1 MLLLPVDR
9 NVDWRN
15 PPIVTLC
22 LVLVNVL
29 VFVFWQGGDDQRLDQ
44 AMRFY
49 FESGLAAQELPVYLA
64 THGQAADGSSVTIED
79 RARSPDELELAFIAL
94 LDSEF
99 QNDLAAGEVVSP
111 DDPEYAD
118 WRRNRD
124 RLEAMLAEVVILQY
138 AFRTSA
144 PTTVT
149 AFSHAFLHGGW
160 GHLLGNM
167 FFLIAVGALVERTLG
182 RIVYLAA
189 YLLGG
194 LCAVGFYFLVTE
206 QGEILVGASGAIAG
220 LMGLYTV
227 RYWMRPVRFF
237 YFVFVYF
244 DYVRLPALALLP
256 LWIGNELL
264 QLWLDPDSQVAYTA
278 HLGGLLGG
286 MLIGF
291 GLRWLPDRAADELDR
306 AAIHAQVQ
314 QDLEEVAAWC
324 RRLEYDK
331 ARTRLE
337 ALHRLEPENIEVLAL
352 LRQTLRTAPAS
363 DAYHRVSETM
373 LLHPGS
379 DLRARTLVHEAFDD
393 YLTNAKPKPRIGS
406 RLGCRLAVRFVR
418 EGKLDS
424 AELLARS
431 LMQHPRA
438 CAELEFVL
446 DKLIADALRDGN
458 AKRLARLRQWR
469 SRLQDAGQER

>member
-9 NVDWRN
+9 NIDWRH
-15 PPIVTLC
+15 PPIVTFC
-22 LVLVNVL
+22 LVLANVL
-29 VFVFWQGGDDQRLDQ
+29 VFVFWQGGDEQRLDQ
-44 AMRFY
+44 ALRYY

-64 THGQAADGSSVTIED
+64 KHAQSADASSMAFE
-79 RARSPDELELAFIAL
+79 ARPRSSDELELAFTAL
-94 LDSEF
+94 TDPGF
-99 QNDLAAGEVVSP
+99 QADLAAGGVVSR
-111 DDPEYAD
+111 DDPQYAD
-118 WRRNRD
+118 WRRHRD
-124 RLEAMLAEVVILQY
+124 RLEAMLAEVVTLQY
-138 AFRTSA
+138 AFHTSA
-144 PTTVT
+144 PTPIT

-206 QGEILVGASGAIAG
+206 QGTMLVGASGAIAG

-227 RYWMRPVRFF
+227 RYWTRPVRFF

-256 LWIGNELL
+256 LWIGNELV

-286 MLIGF
+286 MLIGL
-291 GLRWLPDRAADELDR
+291 GLRWFPDRGADELDQ
-306 AAIHAQVQ
+306 AAIQAQVQ
-314 QDLEEVAAWC
+314 QDLEEAAAWC

-337 ALHRLEPENIEVLAL
+337 ALHRLQPDNIEVLAL

-363 DAYHRVSETM
+363 DAYHRVTHEL

-393 YLTNAKPKPRIGS
+393 YLTHAKPKPRIDY
-406 RLGCRLAVRFVR
+406 RLACQLAARFAR

-424 AELLARS
+424 AELLARG
-431 LMQHPRA
+431 LVKHPQT
-438 CAELEFVL
+438 CSELALVL
-446 DKLIADALRDGN
+446 DTLTADARQHQH
-458 AKRLARLRQWR
+458 AKRLARLRRWR
-469 SRLQDAGQER
+469 SQLQDAG

>member
-9 NVDWRN
+9 NIDWRN

-22 LVLVNVL
+22 LVLANLV
-29 VFVFWQGGDDQRLDQ
+29 VFVFWQAGDDQRLDQ
-44 AMRFY
+44 ALRFY
-49 FESGLAAQELPVYLA
+49 FESGLAAQELPLYLA
-64 THGQAADGSSVTIED
+64 TRGQAADGSRMMIED
-79 RARSPDELELAFIAL
+79 RPRSSDELELAFTAL
-94 LDSEF
+94 MDPGF
-99 QNDLAAGEVVSP
+99 QADLAAGEVVSADAP
-111 DDPEYAD
+111 GYAD
-118 WRRNRD
+118 WLRKRD
-124 RLEAMLAEVVILQY
+124 RLEAMLAKVVIVQY

-144 PTTVT
+144 PTPVT

-160 GHLLGNM
+160 SHLLGNM

-189 YLLGG
+189 YLMGG

-206 QGEILVGASGAIAG
+206 QGPMLVGASGAIAG

-227 RYWMRPVRFF
+227 RYWTRPVRFF

-264 QLWLDPDSQVAYTA
+264 QLWLNPDSQVAYAA

-286 MLIGF
+286 MLIGL
-291 GLRWLPDRAADELDR
+291 GLRWVPDRSADELDQ
-306 AAIHAQVQ
+306 AAIHEQVR
-314 QDLEEVAAWC
+314 QDLEEVAVWC

-363 DAYHRVSETM
+363 EAYHRVSKA
-373 LLHPGS
+373 LLSHPGS
-379 DLRARTLVHEAFDD
+379 DLRARTLVHETFDD

-406 RLGCRLAVRFVR
+406 HLACQLAARFVR
-418 EGKLDS
+418 EGKLES
-424 AELLARS
+424 AELLARA
-431 LMQHPRA
+431 LVKHPRA
-438 CAELEFVL
+438 CSELALVL
-446 DKLIADALRDGN
+446 DTLIADALRN
-458 AKRLARLRQWR
+458 ENSKRLARLRQWR
-469 SRLQDAGQER
+469 SRLQDAVQAP